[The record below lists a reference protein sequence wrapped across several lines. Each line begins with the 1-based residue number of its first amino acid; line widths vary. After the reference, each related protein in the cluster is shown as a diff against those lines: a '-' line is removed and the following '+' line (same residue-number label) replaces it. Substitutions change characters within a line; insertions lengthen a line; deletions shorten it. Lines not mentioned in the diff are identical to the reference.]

1 MKKETESLIVAA
13 KNQSIRT
20 NLVKSKIDRNQE
32 DSFCRLCRNYV
43 GRQMRVWILFLVTA
57 ATLHRKSIRRDMTT
71 KGRSLI
77 RS

>member
-32 DSFCRLCRNYV
+32 DSFCRLCRKTDESMDPVFSDCSNFTEKKYKKRHDNQ
-43 GRQMRVWILFLVTA
+43 GKIT
-57 ATLHRKSIRRDMTT
+57 H
-71 KGRSLI
+71 
-77 RS
+77 